1 MKIIAEIGIN
11 HDGSIGK
18 AKHLI
23 DAASNSGSDAIKFQY
38 RNLGNAYSDTARE
51 IGDEILLEEINRN
64 YLSPKDL
71 CDLTAYAKAHKLEV
85 GISFFD
91 EKDIA
96 DFSDKIEI
104 FDFFKIPSVELT
116 NKSLIAALVKLNRHI
131 YISLGAHKEAEIE
144 SALNLLPKDGWTPL
158 HCVSNYPVAIQNA
171 RLGYLTYLLEKWGR
185 PVGYSSHDDNWEV
198 CLLAMQLGATV
209 IERHITLDRYAE
221 GLDHSSSSTPDEF
234 EKISLFA
241 QNYKMLIAGDGGRIP
256 NQGELLNRQN
266 LGRSYFAKDFIAAGN
281 VLKITDLMYRS
292 PNIGIN
298 KITINDFLGK
308 PIQTNLEKG
317 APITKSVFIKDVRL
331 PKDIVEKA
339 KNIGL
344 ALPVRLH
351 DLKGIEEQFPIGAFE
366 FHLSF
371 QEVLSEIDYSVINP
385 SNRYSVHLPDY
396 INSRQLMDPF
406 SKDENQKNLSRKIL
420 ERTVTFA
427 NRLQE
432 LTGKKVPVVGSF
444 SAVHVDRAGFFED
457 HSELLSV
464 FLNQGVE
471 VLLQWLPPIAW
482 YFGGSVKL
490 KIMNEKTDLHF
501 VKQYNLGVCM
511 DICHMILGRNYFNFS
526 SDDIMNELNKNIRH
540 IHIADAAGIDG
551 EGFDIGDGELENLP
565 LIRKSLD
572 YDCMKVIEVWQG
584 HLDNG
589 SGFKKAIVKLVDLY
603 ENT

>member
-11 HDGSIGK
+11 HDGSIEK
-18 AKHLI
+18 AKELI
-23 DAASNSGSDAIKFQY
+23 GAAYNSGSNAIKFQY

-64 YLSPKDL
+64 YLSPSEL
-71 CDLTAYAKAHKLEV
+71 CELTAYAKTLNLEV

-116 NKSLIAALVKLNRHI
+116 NKSLIAELIALNRHV
-131 YISLGAHKEAEIE
+131 YVSLGAHNETEIE
-144 SALNLLPKDGWTPL
+144 NALNLLPKDGWTPL
-158 HCVSNYPVAIQNA
+158 HCISNYPVAIQNA
-171 RLGYLTYLLEKWGR
+171 RLGYLTYLLEKWDR
-185 PVGYSSHDDNWEV
+185 AVGYSSHDDNWEV
-198 CLLAMQLGATV
+198 CLLAMQMGATV

-266 LGRSYFAKDFIAAGN
+266 LGRSYFAKDFIAAGSI
-281 VLKITDLMYRS
+281 LKITDLMYRS

-317 APITKSVFIKDVRL
+317 APITESVFIKDVRL
-331 PKDIVEKA
+331 PKGIVEKA

-406 SKDENQKNLSRKIL
+406 SADDNQRKLSINVL
-420 ERTVTFA
+420 ERTVLFA
-427 NRLQE
+427 KRLQD
-432 LTGKKVPVVGSF
+432 LTGKKVPIVGSF
-444 SAVHVDRAGFFED
+444 SIVHVDRANFFKD
-457 HSELLSV
+457 YSELLKG

-471 VLLQWLPPIAW
+471 LVPQWLPPIAW

-490 KIMNEKTDLHF
+490 NIMNEMSDVDLIKKH
-501 VKQYNLGVCM
+501 NIGICM

-526 SDDIMNELNKNIRH
+526 SDEVMNTLSQNIRH